1 MEKRDT
7 VCVQFTRGMAPAIAI
22 AATVTA
28 CVKRGIEYKLIT
40 GKPAPDAKNEAAAFA
55 HSTGRNLILCED
67 DFLAEPEMWE
77 KAVNN
82 DSEQVLVGSALMRNG
97 ELNCWFQGE
106 RLVYSGTVFVVIPW
120 VALDAIG
127 APWFLARD
135 LEFSGAGDGSWKD
148 CGPND
153 DGHHSDTW
161 LYYRCWESGIK
172 PIVAGFVT
180 HLSHPFNNAM
190 RQLNIPNDIKPL
202 GMMNCKKTV
211 N

>member
-22 AATVTA
+22 AATMTA
-28 CVKRGIEYKLIT
+28 CVKHGINYKLIT
-40 GKPAPDAKNEAAAFA
+40 GKPAPEAKNEAAELA

-67 DFLAEPEMWE
+67 DFLAESFIWDR
-77 KAVNN
+77 AVSN
-82 DSEQVLVGSALMRNG
+82 DDEQVLVGSALMRNG
-97 ELNCWFQGE
+97 ELNCWFEGE

-127 APWFLARD
+127 APWFVGRD
-135 LEFSGAGDGSWKD
+135 LMFTGEDGGKWEDK
-148 CGPND
+148 GPNH
-153 DGHHSDTW
+153 DGLHSDTW
-161 LYYRCWESGIK
+161 FYYRCWESGIR

-180 HLSHPFNNAM
+180 HLSHPQNNVL
-190 RQLNIPNDIKPL
+190 RKLNAPDEIKPL

-211 N
+211 S